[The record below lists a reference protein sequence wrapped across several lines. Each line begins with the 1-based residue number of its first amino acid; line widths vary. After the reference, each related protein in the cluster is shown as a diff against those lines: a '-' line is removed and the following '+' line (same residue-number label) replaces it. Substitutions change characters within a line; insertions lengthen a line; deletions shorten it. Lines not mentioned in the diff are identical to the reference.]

1 MNTDLARSTPHTHA
15 LRNFIL
21 DFNLTVCVHAEL
33 AYTYVSPNSF
43 RSRTDHFIVMATLG
57 HRVLEC
63 SIIDNLLFSDHVPL
77 KIRLDLNVDH
87 IFERK
92 YCHRLA

>member
-1 MNTDLARSTPHTHA
+1 MVLECS
-15 LRNFIL
+15 I
-21 DFNLTVCVHAEL
+21 
-33 AYTYVSPNSF
+33 
-43 RSRTDHFIVMATLG
+43 IVTATLG

-87 IFERK
+87 MFERN
-92 YCHRLA
+92 

>member
-1 MNTDLARSTPHTHA
+1 MLECS
-15 LRNFIL
+15 I
-21 DFNLTVCVHAEL
+21 
-33 AYTYVSPNSF
+33 
-43 RSRTDHFIVMATLG
+43 IVTATLGHRMLECSIIVTATLG

-87 IFERK
+87 MFERN
-92 YCHRLA
+92 